1 MTDAKRS
8 FACGFVLPARR
19 FGNHLLLSRGE
30 RPHLVHVVCDSRRIA
45 ARCYK
50 RSERLH
56 QVPCWTVGHCL
67 KAGVHVLFWTASPAF
82 AAGDQLEFYH
92 ALGAEIDC
100 DLAIRILRGRRHEES
115 RALFQ
120 SSKNIRAT
128 HNLRKM
134 RGANLLLAFAHE
146 NEIHRRLAAGSLDRM
161 QCSEKRCL
169 WSLLVHCT
177 ASNNNFPKSGLV
189 DQSSFKWRGRPLRR
203 INLLHVVHKIKTNRL
218 GRAIV
223 HHCEDT
229 RLSFGWDLRDL
240 RKARLAQHVHHQPA
254 AFLHPT
260 ILGGNRRLANPGL

>member
-1 MTDAKRS
+1 
-8 FACGFVLPARR
+8 
-19 FGNHLLLSRGE
+19 
-30 RPHLVHVVCDSRRIA
+30 
-45 ARCYK
+45 
-50 RSERLH
+50 
-56 QVPCWTVGHCL
+56 
-67 KAGVHVLFWTASPAF
+67 
-82 AAGDQLEFYH
+82 
-92 ALGAEIDC
+92 
-100 DLAIRILRGRRHEES
+100 
-115 RALFQ
+115 
-120 SSKNIRAT
+120 
-128 HNLRKM
+128 M
-134 RGANLLLAFAHE
+134 RGDNLLRAFAHE
-146 NEIHRRLAAGSLDRM
+146 SEIHRRHAAGSVDRM

-260 ILGGNRRLANPGL
+260 ILGGNRRLANPGLQTLDVFIMLLLNLRDDRLKVRILTLCNGWKSGACGGHCGSGNEFSSVHEARG